1 MKDCDSYEF
10 PDTDPVLETDSD
22 GAWHISPGRGQV
34 CVSPGI
40 RQVIVH
46 PDQSQ
51 VIIMPGLG
59 QVIAELGRQE
69 SSHRPPVRRHA
80 YGRPSHISKVVLS
93 TVQLALHGERYL

>member
-1 MKDCDSYEF
+1 MKDRDSYEF

-22 GAWHISPGRGQV
+22 GAWHISSGRGQV
-34 CVSPGI
+34 CVPPGI

-46 PDQSQ
+46 PVQSQ
-51 VIIMPGLG
+51 VIIMLGLG

-69 SSHRPPVRRHA
+69 SSNRPPVRRHA

-93 TVQLALHGERYL
+93 TVQLALHSERYL